1 MLAFAA
7 GIGPARLARSPALH
21 NWLRGQARLGNCDV
35 LHGHGMWQMPSLYP
49 ALVAM
54 RYRVPFICSPRGCFS
69 EWAMQHGSRLKPVV
83 WRFLQRPAVR
93 AAACFHATSDS
104 EYADIRRLGFRQPVA
119 VIPNGIDIPAP
130 VPKSEG
136 AQRTLLFLGR
146 LHRVKGVTFLLE
158 AWAALQ
164 HRFSDWRLRIVGNT
178 SAQNGSHGYDE
189 ELRRV
194 AHALRLHRVSFE
206 GPLYGDAK
214 FAAYRDA
221 DLYVLPS
228 LSENFAVTV
237 AESLAV
243 GTPAVV
249 SKGAPW
255 SGLARHGAGWWVD
268 IGAAPLSAALADAM
282 SLPRDRLVAMGVNG
296 RDWMANEF
304 GWPSLAERMV
314 CVYDWLR
321 DPARPV
327 PESVF
332 TE

>member
-1 MLAFAA
+1 
-7 GIGPARLARSPALH
+7 
-21 NWLRGQARLGNCDV
+21 
-35 LHGHGMWQMPSLYP
+35 
-49 ALVAM
+49 
-54 RYRVPFICSPRGCFS
+54 
-69 EWAMQHGSRLKPVV
+69 MQHGSRLKPVV
-83 WRFLQRPAVR
+83 WRLLQRPAVR
-93 AAACFHATSDS
+93 AAACFHATSES

-119 VIPNGIDIPAP
+119 VIPNGIDIPAL

-146 LHRVKGVTFLLE
+146 LHRVKGVTSLLE

-178 SAQNGSHGYDE
+178 SAQNGSNGYDD

-255 SGLARHGAGWWVD
+255 SGLPRQGAGWWVD
-268 IGAAPLSAALADAM
+268 IGSAPLAAALADAM
-282 SLPRDRLVAMGVNG
+282 SLPRDRLVAMGVSG
-296 RDWMANEF
+296 RDWMAREF
-304 GWPSLAERMV
+304 GWPSLAEKMV

-321 DPARPV
+321 DPTLPV
-327 PESVF
+327 PKSVF